1 MVVRQGP
8 GGVTLGNST
17 GIGNVLHDVSPGETW
32 RFSGRPDFRAEAT
45 SRAKVS
51 SARRRNRN
59 VPSRLGGMRRPAKC
73 ERSHLCAG
81 SREDRLSP
89 QGETFMGCSG
99 AVENGACRPSA
110 DLTGVSPER
119 SSCFGRA
126 RARIEA
132 LPETP
137 RGAAHN
143 PPRARSGRAPGPVRT
158 TSGTRDD
165 RPRRACGG
173 RRRRPRGAHPDG
185 APGRAR
191 TCTEP
196 GLSRSPLPVGL
207 RGPAAHPASAAGP
220 RGPLRPPGAPAG
232 PPPRSPPRSSATPP
246 PGRLPAGRAD
256 DRGRRRHAGRRAR
269 GSSRA

>member
-59 VPSRLGGMRRPAKC
+59 VPSAWAECADLRNVSDPICAPDHGRIVYRR
-73 ERSHLCAG
+73 R
-81 SREDRLSP
+81 
-89 QGETFMGCSG
+89 GETFMGCSG

-165 RPRRACGG
+165 RTRRACGG